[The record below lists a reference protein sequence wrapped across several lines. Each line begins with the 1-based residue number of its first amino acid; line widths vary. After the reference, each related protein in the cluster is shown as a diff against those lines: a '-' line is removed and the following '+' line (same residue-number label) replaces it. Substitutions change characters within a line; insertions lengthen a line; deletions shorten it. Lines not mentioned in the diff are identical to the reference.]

1 MFVSSQ
7 QGDGL
12 QDLYSIID
20 SMFTPADIKAL
31 EDAKKLRRQ
40 RFDLL
45 RDQMVKEITDELKKK
60 DRQVDIGR
68 LLLL

>member
-1 MFVSSQ
+1 
-7 QGDGL
+7 
-12 QDLYSIID
+12 
-20 SMFTPADIKAL
+20 MFTPADIKAL
-31 EDAKKLRRQ
+31 EDAKKLRRY

-60 DRQVDIGR
+60 ERQVDIGR